1 MAAAK
6 HTTIAEGL
14 RPDGGGGLRA
24 GGVFC
29 SILIGIFSRLFMS
42 SGSICVPG
50 RVTLIFLG
58 RGTCS
63 RDFKSPG
70 KFCSIKCIQ

>member
-14 RPDGGGGLRA
+14 RPDGRGWLRA
-24 GGVFC
+24 GGVIC
-29 SILIGIFSRLFMS
+29 SISIGIFSRLFMS

-50 RVTLIFLG
+50 RAILFFLG
-58 RGTCS
+58 REPVQEILRVRES
-63 RDFKSPG
+63 FAP
-70 KFCSIKCIQ
+70 